1 MNPVFQAIRD
11 RRAVRRYSAKTV
23 PDDLLLELL
32 ELANRAPS
40 GFNLQPWHFIV
51 VRDPNIKKLLS
62 HVAMDQ
68 PQVVEAPVT
77 VVFVA
82 NSRSWKEPYS
92 RVLELGQQ
100 SGSLSERAHAMY
112 KKRVPT
118 IFRTSPLGIF
128 GFGKKIVIPILRL
141 FRPTP
146 SAVTSHQEAIQYV
159 RLQTMIAAATFMIAA
174 RGAGLDTSPM
184 EGFDEDRLKRLL
196 NIPSYMSVPIIIPVG
211 YALETSTSP
220 QSVRLSLKEK
230 LSFDLFTNIEQK

>member
-11 RRAVRRYSAKTV
+11 RRAIRRYSAKVV
-23 PDDLLLELL
+23 PDELLLELL

-62 HVAMDQ
+62 HIAMDQ
-68 PQVVEAPVT
+68 PQITEAPAT

-82 NSRSWKEPYS
+82 NSRAWKQTYS

-100 SGSLSERAHAMY
+100 SGSLSERAHGLY
-112 KKRVPT
+112 KKKVPAL
-118 IFRTSPLGIF
+118 FRTSPFGLF
-128 GFGKKIVIPILRL
+128 GFGKKIVVPIMRL

-146 SAVTSHQEAIQYV
+146 TAITSQQEAIQYV
-159 RLQTMIAAATFMIAA
+159 RSQTMLAAATFMIAA
-174 RGAGLDTSPM
+174 KGAGLDTSPM

-196 NIPSYMSVPIIIPVG
+196 NIPAYMSVPIIIPVG
-211 YALETSTSP
+211 YALETTAT

-230 LSFDLFTNIEQK
+230 LSFDIFSRS